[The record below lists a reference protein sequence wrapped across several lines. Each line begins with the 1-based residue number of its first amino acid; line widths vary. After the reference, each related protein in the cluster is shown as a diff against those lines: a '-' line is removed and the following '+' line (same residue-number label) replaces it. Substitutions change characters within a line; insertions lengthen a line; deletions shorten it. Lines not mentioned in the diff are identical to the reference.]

1 MAEGATLLR
10 GHKFYLARTL
20 SRDRRKA
27 LLEMIQ
33 THGGEVV
40 ASPIGAT
47 QLVEC
52 EMLDARQNWVA
63 AAFVEDSV
71 AFGALQDPAHY
82 TGAVFAAE
90 QTTTAA
96 KAARRLPRGRR
107 KFTPEDDAR
116 MLHFVKVRARRQP
129 TSSGSTCCHVTNAVY
144 TLLFDV
150 SYTKTH
156 HEINWQTMGPVPK
169 SVWNLAEKQKVRQ
182 DKSDL
187 VIVSLLLSFIDVLT
201 DGLPF
206 QVTTHSGSSMH
217 EHFRKQLRSKTP
229 KEQRAIMAQALVGA
243 PFSPLGKVTGATSN
257 VFHRFELNGTG
268 TQPLSKKQQKQKLKR
283 KTSGEAMENKE
294 PTSPLQRPE
303 GGDSDVESNESSG
316 RGDKGV
322 FFESVWT
329 NLLTDPSKRLVLQ
342 RYFGGDEM
350 QPQGINTNTALAATY
365 PKRKRQKREGEE
377 RGASQTRSGADL
389 VERGGMQRQS
399 QASDAEQATEL
410 EADAIICQLQLETNQ
425 DMPSVVHALFYS
437 SGDAETARAFLKGAS
452 PTGIW
457 SPGDDLLLVNLMAEG
472 VDRSAVDEAVARGD
486 FAAMR
491 VPRDTEEIVAR
502 IRFLL

>member
-20 SRDRRKA
+20 SRDRRKV
-27 LLEMIQ
+27 LLDLIQ

-40 ASPIGAT
+40 ASPTGAT

-63 AAFVEDSV
+63 VAFVEDSV
-71 AFGALQDPAHY
+71 AFGALQDPTYY
-82 TGAVFAAE
+82 TGAVFTAGQMTSAE
-90 QTTTAA
+90 
-96 KAARRLPRGRR
+96 AARSLTRGRH
-107 KFTPEDDAR
+107 KYTLEDDAR
-116 MLHFVKVRARRQP
+116 MLHFVKVRRTRRQP
-129 TSSGSTCCHVTNAVY
+129 TSCAACCHVANAVY

-150 SYTKTH
+150 AYTKTH

-169 SVWNLAEKQKVRQ
+169 SAWNLAEKQK
-182 DKSDL
+182 
-187 VIVSLLLSFIDVLT
+187 
-201 DGLPF
+201 
-206 QVTTHSGSSMH
+206 VTTHSGSSMH

-243 PFSPLGKVTGATSN
+243 PFSPLGKVMGATSS
-257 VFHRFELNGTG
+257 VLYRFELTGTG

-283 KTSGEAMENKE
+283 KTSGDAMESE
-294 PTSPLQRPE
+294 DSTSPLQRPE
-303 GGDSDVESNESSG
+303 VGDSDAESNESNE

-329 NLLTDPSKRLVLQ
+329 NLLMNPSKRLLLQ
-342 RYFGGDEM
+342 RYFGDDET
-350 QPQGINTNTALAATY
+350 QPQGISTNTALAVTY
-365 PKRKRQKREGEE
+365 PKRKRQKREGEDRE
-377 RGASQTRSGADL
+377 ASQTRGGADPA
-389 VERGGMQRQS
+389 ERGGMQRQS
-399 QASDAEQATEL
+399 QASDAERATEH